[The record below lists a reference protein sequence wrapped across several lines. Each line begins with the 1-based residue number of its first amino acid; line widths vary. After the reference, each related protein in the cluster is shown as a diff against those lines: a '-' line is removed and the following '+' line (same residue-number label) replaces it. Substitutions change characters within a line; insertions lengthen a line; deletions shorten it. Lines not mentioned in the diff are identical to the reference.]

1 MILYIYPGLIW
12 LAVLLSIPAFFVVD
26 TQNKKYHR
34 LIFGIIVMVAALETY
49 GAYSILNSQN
59 NSLSLNVL
67 FVHAE
72 TLLLLY
78 FFYLNFSL
86 KKVRQSILISGLV
99 LMVWALINSLF
110 FQPITSIFQT
120 YSLIPSAFL
129 LIICCIYFFYTLIK
143 EEKYQNVTIVS
154 VPTFWI
160 VTAIMFFYACSLM
173 FFASVPLVNP
183 ENYALLYK
191 VYNLIRALSILMYL
205 TMGLAFYAPLVFKS
219 QKIPS

>member
-26 TQNKKYHR
+26 AQNKKYHR
-34 LIFGIIVMVAALETY
+34 LIFAIILMVAVLETY

-59 NSLSLNVL
+59 SSLFHNLL

-72 TLLLLY
+72 TLLILY

-86 KKVRQSILISGLV
+86 KKVRQSIIISV
-99 LMVWALINSLF
+99 LLLMMWALINSFF

-120 YSLIPSAFL
+120 YSFLPSAFL
-129 LIICCIYFFYTLIK
+129 LIICCIYFFYSLIK
-143 EEKYQNVTIVS
+143 EEKYQNVNIVS

-173 FFASVPLVNP
+173 FFAAIPLVNP
-183 ENYALLYK
+183 QNYALVYK
-191 VYNLIRALSILMYL
+191 VYYLIRALSILMYL
-205 TMGLAFYAPLVFKS
+205 TMGLAFYVPLVFKS